1 MLILWKEKLAAKIF
15 GIVFIVLGALG
26 VATYFDL
33 LGGVEINMT
42 EKEAEYIGACFHK
55 EMKAGVNLLNGD
67 EAMLYSQLRE
77 IDTDYRRAERQRKVL
92 MAIINK
98 YKNQP
103 LDELLSLTEQILPLV
118 TTDMSNTEIL
128 GYALEIFP
136 TLTEM
141 QYGTMRIPV
150 EGTFQQGNVQV
161 REGVKN
167 WFQYNIDFAANRK
180 ILNEI
185 FAE

>member
-1 MLILWKEKLAAKIF
+1 
-15 GIVFIVLGALG
+15 
-26 VATYFDL
+26 
-33 LGGVEINMT
+33 
-42 EKEAEYIGACFHK
+42 
-55 EMKAGVNLLNGD
+55 
-67 EAMLYSQLRE
+67 MLYSRIRSLDGDGDFSR
-77 IDTDYRRAERQRKVL
+77 TNRQRKVINS
-92 MAIINK
+92 IIGGVK
-98 YKNQP
+98 DSS
-103 LDELLSLTEQILPLV
+103 LSEILALLNAVLPMV

-136 TLTEM
+136 MLTEM
-141 QYGTMRIPV
+141 EYDTMRIPV

-180 ILNEI
+180 VLNEI